1 MRRTWPVIVQSC
13 ILKYCSIQPVKRC
26 ISTMTNP
33 LIAVCQM
40 RSISNKIK
48 NLEVVTSLAMEA
60 KRRSAAI
67 AFFPEAC
74 DYLAD
79 NKKDIVA
86 MAEPLTGQTVESYK
100 EIAAKNNIWLSLGG
114 IHEALPDDAQKIYNT
129 HILINNEGQ
138 LVAAYRKI
146 HLFDMD
152 NKDTGV
158 RLMESDYVMKG
169 VEIVPPIATPIG
181 KLALSICYDMR
192 FPELSLILRNMGAQ
206 ILTYPSAFTY
216 QTGAAHWEV
225 MLRAR
230 AIENQCYVVAAA
242 QTGAHNKK
250 RVSWGHAM
258 IVDPWGAVVAQCAE
272 KTGIATAEIDL
283 ELLEKVRK
291 NMPCE
296 EHRRTDL
303 YSKLDYQESI

>member
-1 MRRTWPVIVQSC
+1 MAH
-13 ILKYCSIQPVKRC
+13 
-26 ISTMTNP
+26 P
-33 LIAVCQM
+33 LAAVCQM
-40 RSISNKIK
+40 RSTADKLK
-48 NLEVVTSLAMEA
+48 NLEIVAQLAAEA
-60 KRRSAAI
+60 KHKLATI

-74 DYLAD
+74 DFLGES
-79 NKKDIVA
+79 KKDIIA
-86 MAEPLTGQTVESYK
+86 MAEPLTGQTVTSYK
-100 EIAAKNNIWLSLGG
+100 EIAVKNDIWLSLGG
-114 IHEALPDDAQKIYNT
+114 VHEASDNVGKIYNT

-138 LVAAYRKI
+138 LVSAYRKI

-158 RLMESDYVMKG
+158 RLMESDYVLKG
-169 VEIVPPIATPIG
+169 TEILPPTSTPIG
-181 KLALSICYDMR
+181 RLALSICYDMR
-192 FPELSLILRNMGAQ
+192 FPELSLTLRNMGAQ

-230 AIENQCYVVAAA
+230 AIENQCYVIAAA
-242 QTGAHNKK
+242 QTGAHNTK

-258 IVDPWGAVVAQCAE
+258 IVDPWGTVITQCAE
-272 KTGIATAEIDL
+272 KTGIAIAEIDIA
-283 ELLEKVRK
+283 LLEKVRK

-303 YSKLDYQESI
+303 YPRMEC

>member
-1 MRRTWPVIVQSC
+1 MRRTWPVIVHSC
-13 ILKYCSIQPVKRC
+13 VLRYCSKHPARRC

-40 RSISNKIK
+40 RSISDKVK
-48 NLEVVTSLAMEA
+48 NLEVVTSLAIEA

-86 MAEPLTGQTVESYK
+86 MAEPLSGQTVASYK
-100 EIAAKNNIWLSLGG
+100 EIASKNDIWLSLGG
-114 IHEALPDDAQKIYNT
+114 IHEASPDAQKIYNT

-138 LVAAYRKI
+138 LVATYRKI

-158 RLMESDYVMKG
+158 RLMESDYVLRG
-169 VEIVPPIATPIG
+169 TEIVPPVLTPIG

-192 FPELSLILRNMGAQ
+192 FPELSLTLRNMGAQ

-230 AIENQCYVVAAA
+230 AVENQCYVVAAA

-250 RVSWGHAM
+250 RTSWGHAM

-303 YSKLDYQESI
+303 YSKMK

>member
-1 MRRTWPVIVQSC
+1 MA
-13 ILKYCSIQPVKRC
+13 
-26 ISTMTNP
+26 NP

-40 RSISNKIK
+40 RSISDKVK
-48 NLEVVTSLAMEA
+48 NLEVVTTLAMEA

-74 DYLAD
+74 DYLAE
-79 NKKDIVA
+79 NKRDIVA
-86 MAEPLTGQTVESYK
+86 MAEPLTGQTVTSYK

-114 IHEALPDDAQKIYNT
+114 IHEALPDDAQKIQNT

-158 RLMESDYVMKG
+158 RLMESDYVLKG
-169 VEIVPPIATPIG
+169 TEIVPPVSTPIG
-181 KLALSICYDMR
+181 NLALSICYDMR
-192 FPELSLILRNMGAQ
+192 FPELSLTLRNMGAQ

-230 AIENQCYVVAAA
+230 AVENQCYVVAAA

-283 ELLEKVRK
+283 DLLEKVRK

-303 YSKLDYQESI
+303 YSKMECQKPI